1 LLSRFSLAQARQ
13 PQIVLQQ
20 QRMKAPGMKPFT
32 YAAAAALAVFAR
44 PVLAQVATPV
54 PTLAAGHTLLTV
66 TAEGASTSEPDL
78 ATFSAGVTTQG
89 STASAALAEN
99 STKMTQVIAALKRAG
114 IAERDIQTSNLNL
127 NPIYAPPK
135 RLPDGTVEDQ
145 GQTIIGYQVTNQVSV
160 KQRKLA
166 DYGKV
171 LDALVSAGAN
181 QVNGPNFM
189 LSKPEAAQDEARAA
203 AMKAAR
209 ARAQLYAQAAGM
221 RVVGIVSI
229 SESGN
234 SSPQPVMFRRSA
246 ESMMAAPPPP
256 PAPVMGGELE
266 SSVNVT
272 VQFELA
278 V

>member
-1 LLSRFSLAQARQ
+1 
-13 PQIVLQQ
+13 
-20 QRMKAPGMKPFT
+20 MKPFM
-32 YAAAAALAVFAR
+32 YAATAALAVLAT

-54 PTLAAGHTLLTV
+54 PTLAAGHTLLTIN
-66 TAEGASTSEPDL
+66 AEGTSTGEPDL
-78 ATFSAGVTTQG
+78 AMFSAGVTTQG
-89 STASAALAEN
+89 KTASAALAEN

-127 NPIYAPPK
+127 NPMYAPPK
-135 RLPDGTVEDQ
+135 RLPDGSVEDQ
-145 GQTIIGYQVTNQVSV
+145 GQVIIGYQVTNQVSV

-181 QVNGPNFM
+181 QVNGPSFM
-189 LSKPEAAQDEARAA
+189 LSKPEAAQDAARAA
-203 AMKAAR
+203 AMKTAR

-229 SESGN
+229 SEGGN

-246 ESMMAAPPPP
+246 DSIMAAPPP

-266 SSVNVT
+266 TNVNVT

-278 V
+278 A